1 MRIEREALQM
11 TINDNCGA
19 CGQCYEICHFDA
31 IRIIKTSG
39 YSSFYIDELKCCKC
53 GGCKEVC
60 PMDAINA
67 D

>member
-1 MRIEREALQM
+1 MNIIENFSE
-11 TINDNCGA
+11 GGSV
-19 CGQCYEICHFDA
+19 GQIQPSYETCPFDA
-31 IRIIKTSG
+31 IRIIKTIG
-39 YSSFYIDELKCCKC
+39 YSSFYIDELKCVKC